1 MRPVV
6 TVGTSLPDAYVS
18 YPDVPNPF
26 SCGCSD
32 CSRPDRVAL
41 AVVVVAAFVLV
52 MLLLL
57 LFAAFIFWRYSA
69 LRCGCLDRYFF
80 DAASIARTFAGYSSA
95 CFFTCATKPGCDLHT
110 LPHTVHLAISCCS
123 NKVAAKGLV
132 GCGGGNVSIAS
143 FFNRVEPRVGCAPA
157 LLFFARGDEVPPAP
171 VFLWCDFLCC
181 VFCCW

>member
-1 MRPVV
+1 M
-6 TVGTSLPDAYVS
+6 
-18 YPDVPNPF
+18 PNPF

-32 CSRPDRVAL
+32 CSRPDRVDL

-80 DAASIARTFAGYSSA
+80 DAASIARTFTGYSSA